1 MKKIN
6 SEKKNKLIENSILVG
21 IYSFTVWYILV
32 FLFSPLYILSLSTRP
47 PWPPSQMQ
55 KLQRPQQNS
64 TQNEQTQTN
73 IVYGS
78 IN

>member
-47 PWPPSQMQ
+47 PWPLPKCKNYSARSKTARKMS
-55 KLQRPQQNS
+55 KRK
-64 TQNEQTQTN
+64 QTLCTVQ
-73 IVYGS
+73 
-78 IN
+78 